1 MKTNLLRKPSR
12 ILVAL
17 MLAGGGLGYAGCALA
32 EASPPKTQEIPLV
45 PDATER
51 KILEHMQETNLTRL
65 RGWPGMIFY
74 CPTDEAKTPA
84 LRQICLESYQNLEAL
99 AIQRGV
105 KFHKARN
112 ANDVAVLPHLTG
124 RLKLVIELTST
135 DPGAAPAAIAARISV
150 LAHYTGAINRSSE
163 LSASADAGQVR
174 HPLSLP
180 QHVDAILWE
189 ASLIKA
195 ASTNQD
201 DLVRPMVEGINERLK
216 AFFAEYAKA
225 NQ

>member
-1 MKTNLLRKPSR
+1 MTLVRKLSR
-12 ILVAL
+12 ISIAL
-17 MLAGGGLGYAGCALA
+17 MVAGGSLGYAGWAFA
-32 EASPPKTQEIPLV
+32 ETPPAKTQEIPLV

-51 KILEHMQETNLTRL
+51 KIIEHMQETNLTRL

-84 LRQICLESYQNLEAL
+84 LRQICVETYQNMEAL

-135 DPGAAPAAIAARISV
+135 DPGSLPAAIAGRIAV

-163 LSASADAGQVR
+163 LSTSTDSGQPK

-180 QHVDAILWE
+180 QHVDAILWDT
-189 ASLIKA
+189 SVIKA
-195 ASTNQD
+195 ASTTQD
-201 DLVRPMVEGINERLK
+201 DLVRPMVDAINEQLK
-216 AFFAEYAKA
+216 AFFGEYGKA